1 VPVGTV
7 RLIIGRQGSMKPGWS
22 ISRSYR
28 QRACNASPRPA
39 LGHLRCSK
47 SATSGLMQRNKLHA
61 HSIISSVRASDVA
74 RRVKR
79 ERLRVLSLITSSYLV
94 GACTARS
101 ASPNHAA
108 WCDRDRSTLCVC
120 SYFLCRVCDSHHI
133 VALVTCHGDCL
144 AAISRSSRYN
154 NPVPIRQSSLRG
166 TSRYGISLLVPV
178 PVGSDIA
185 EGLE

>member
-1 VPVGTV
+1 
-7 RLIIGRQGSMKPGWS
+7 
-22 ISRSYR
+22 
-28 QRACNASPRPA
+28 
-39 LGHLRCSK
+39 
-47 SATSGLMQRNKLHA
+47 MQRNKLHA
-61 HSIISSVRASDVA
+61 HLIISSVRTSNVA

-79 ERLRVLSLITSSYLV
+79 ERLRVLRFYLV
-94 GACTARS
+94 GACPGRS
-101 ASPNHAA
+101 ASSNHAFGVRGA
-108 WCDRDRSTLCVC
+108 ALTARGRCVFAAIFCAGSVTRITLVE
-120 SYFLCRVCDSHHI
+120 
-133 VALVTCHGDCL
+133 LVTCHGDCL